1 MFFLL
6 AGRRVGTLMTQHTSR
21 RTLLR
26 GLGAAGLTTA
36 SAGLSGC
43 LTLLLSGGSATSGNA
58 PISFASQ
65 RQRIRRQDATAV
77 VRTRAGLIE
86 AIKTPGAVIW
96 IPGNVTINLTGSSH
110 LEIAPNVTIAS
121 NRHLGGGKGALIRFD
136 DYAYLF
142 TVPQRT
148 ARVTGLRLRGPYT
161 KYRDFSTDDATY
173 AHAAFGI
180 WFKDQSGI
188 VDNCELWG
196 WPGYAI
202 GAGLSDT
209 ATQMWIHHNEIH
221 HNQLGGLGYA
231 LESLNGF
238 SLVEWNYFSH
248 YRHVVSGYGY
258 PTNGYEFRCNVV
270 GPPGNADPARFPC
283 DMHSLGE
290 QPNFPQGVQTA
301 GKYINA
307 HHNVF
312 NLTEENAM
320 SISGTPTRYA
330 RFVNNWTAHSK
341 GGDGPGEP
349 AVYIDDGRLKMHDN
363 HFGQDALKPGRHW
376 LKQMSRRVPISNGK
390 PSPAAWSPPR
400 RGNITTGNTTTNGTA
415 TPPPAKSGTHQRLQT
430 PPPGERPIT
439 EVD

>member
-1 MFFLL
+1 M
-6 AGRRVGTLMTQHTSR
+6 ADVDR

-43 LTLLLSGGSATSGNA
+43 LTLLLSGGGSTSGNT

-65 RQRIRRQDATAV
+65 RQRIRRQDATV
-77 VRTRAGLIE
+77 IVRNRAALVE
-86 AIKTPGAVIW
+86 AITTPGAVIW
-96 IPGNVTINLTGSSH
+96 IPGRVTINLTGYSN
-110 LEIAPNVTIAS
+110 LTIAPNVTIAS
-121 NRHLGGGKGALIRFD
+121 NRHLGGGTGALLRFD
-136 DYAYLF
+136 DYAHLF
-142 TVPQRT
+142 TVPQGS

-161 KYRDFSTDDATY
+161 KYRDFMTDDATY
-173 AHAAFGI
+173 AHAASGI
-180 WFKDQSGI
+180 TFEGTSGI
-188 VDNCELWG
+188 VDNCEMWG
-196 WPGYAI
+196 WTAYAI
-202 GAGLSDT
+202 GAGTRDT
-209 ATQMWIHHNEIH
+209 PTQMWIHHSEIH
-221 HNQLGGLGYA
+221 HNQMGGLGYA
-231 LESLNGF
+231 LESFNGL

-258 PTNGYEFRCNVV
+258 KTNGYEFRCNVI

-312 NLTEENAM
+312 ALTEENAM
-320 SISGTPTRYA
+320 SISGTPTMYA
-330 RFVNNWTAHSK
+330 RFCNNWTAHSK

-349 AVYIDDGRLKMHDN
+349 AVYIDGGRLKMHDN
-363 HFGQDALKPGRHW
+363 YFGHDSLQPGRHW
-376 LKQMSRRVPISNGK
+376 LQQMSKRVPISNGQ
-390 PSPAAWSPPR
+390 PSPSAWSSSR
-400 RGNITTGNTTTNGTA
+400 SGNTNNNSTNNSNATT
-415 TPPPAKSGTHQRLQT
+415 TPSGSGPPQRLRT

-439 EVD
+439 EVG